1 MNPVIVKNCR
11 IGEGKTKIIVPIV
24 APSQEAILAEA
35 STFHTIPV
43 DVVEWRIDLYED
55 VRNTEKVIETAGK
68 LQEVLDDIPLLVTYR
83 SAIEGGKTQ
92 EEIDNDLTPAAYGD
106 LLAAVC
112 ASGKAD
118 LVDVEIFIGDDVVR
132 QVIDAAHANGVKV
145 IASNHDWTSTPT
157 QSDIVYRLRKMQD
170 AGADIPK
177 IAVTP
182 TCKKDVITLLAATEE
197 MATNYATCP
206 LITMSMRGTGVITR
220 LVGES
225 MGSAMTF
232 GAAAKASA
240 PGQIDVKALDMV
252 LETIHNSL

>member
-1 MNPVIVKNCR
+1 MIPVVVKNCR

-24 APSQEAILAEA
+24 GVTQEAIVAEA
-35 STFHTIPV
+35 KTFHTIPV
-43 DVVEWRIDLYED
+43 DVVEWRIDWYED
-55 VRNTEKVIETAGK
+55 VFKTEKVIETAGM
-68 LQEVLDDIPLLVTYR
+68 LQEALGDIPLLVTFR
-83 SAIEGGKTQ
+83 TAKEGGEK
-92 EEIDNDLTPAAYGD
+92 EIDTPVYAQLMKD
-106 LLAAVC
+106 IC

-118 LVDVEIFIGDDVVR
+118 LIDVEIFLGDDVVKDI
-132 QVIDAAHANGVKV
+132 IDCAHACGVKV
-145 IASNHDWTSTPT
+145 IASNHEWTSTPA
-157 QSDIVYRLRKMQD
+157 QSEIVYRLRKMQD
-170 AGADIPK
+170 IGADIPK

-182 TCKKDVITLLAATEE
+182 QSKKDVLTLLSATEE

-206 LITMSMRGTGVITR
+206 LITMSMRGTGVISR

-240 PGQIDVKALDMV
+240 PGQIDVKALDFV

>member
-1 MNPVIVKNCR
+1 MIPVVVKNCK

-24 APSQEAILAEA
+24 AAEQEKILAEA
-35 STFHTIPV
+35 KTFHTIPV
-43 DVVEWRIDLYED
+43 DVVEWRIDLYEG
-55 VRNTEKVIETAGK
+55 VRDAEKVIETAGL

-92 EEIDNDLTPAAYGD
+92 EEIDNDLTPAEYGD
-106 LLAAVC
+106 LLEKVC

-118 LVDVEIFIGDDVVR
+118 LVDVEIFIGDEVVK
-132 QVIDAAHANGVKV
+132 QVISAAHANGVKV
-145 IASNHDWTSTPT
+145 IASNHDWKATPN

-240 PGQIDVKALDMV
+240 PGQVDVKALDVV
-252 LETIHNSL
+252 LETIHNAL

>member
-1 MNPVIVKNCR
+1 MIPVVVKNCK

-24 APSQEAILAEA
+24 AASREAILAEA
-35 STFHTIPV
+35 STFHSIPV
-43 DVVEWRIDLYED
+43 DVVEWRIDLYEG
-55 VRNTEKVIETAGK
+55 VRDTAAVIETAGM
-68 LQEVLDDIPLLVTYR
+68 LQDVLKDIPLLVTYR
-83 SAIEGGKTQ
+83 SAVEGGKTQ
-92 EEIDNDLTPAAYGD
+92 EEIDNDLSPEAYGD
-106 LLAAVC
+106 LLQAVC
-112 ASGKAD
+112 ESGKAD
-118 LVDVEIFIGDDVVR
+118 LVDVEIFIGDAVVK

-145 IASNHDWTSTPT
+145 IASNHDWKGTPS

-197 MATNYATCP
+197 MASNFADCP
-206 LITMSMRGTGVITR
+206 LITMSMRGMGGISR
-220 LVGES
+220 MVGEAL
-225 MGSAMTF
+225 GSAMTF

-240 PGQIDVKALDMV
+240 PGQIDVKALSVV